1 MKKFELKTLKISNR
15 QAEINVCN
23 VVKEALNHGN
33 STSIFSNIESLYHLK
48 SYIDNQIS
56 QIKKTNSYDPVF
68 SYKTKLED
76 NVLEVWKIKSDGDYN
91 YKMFEIIKL

>member
-1 MKKFELKTLKISNR
+1 MKKFELKTLKISNK

-23 VVKEALNHGN
+23 VVKEALYHGN
-33 STSIFSNIESLYHLK
+33 SSSMFSNIENLYHLK

-56 QIKKTNSYDPVF
+56 QIKRTNCYYANY

-76 NVLEVWKIKSDGDYN
+76 NVLEVWKVKSDGDYN